1 MRFELRYRGAARS
14 VRVRGSIEAAGD
26 AELRRDGD
34 EWTTT
39 LDLPADVRAVYW
51 FALDGEDDWLRWLPD
66 PANPKRYV
74 YPRGLHFTGDDEVVG
89 SLLEGPEAKPLLWS
103 TPRDVPRG
111 EVTLEELDGRR
122 VWRYTPPAEPEAL
135 LLLFDGHE
143 YTTLAN
149 TPAVL
154 DNLLAEGL
162 IPPTAAVLPDSPE
175 TAQRFRE
182 LGGDPAF
189 LSWCTDRLLPEFER
203 ERTVVAGSSMGG
215 LAATWFAVE
224 RPDLFG
230 GALVQSGGFPGMPVN
245 VPPGLPVRWY
255 LDVGVLEDRLLDST
269 RGLRDDLRAKG
280 YEVAYQEFPGGHDF
294 FWWQETLADGLRF
307 LLRPGGA

>member
-1 MRFELRYRGAARS
+1 MRFDFRFRGDAQS
-14 VRVRGSIEAAGD
+14 VRLRGSIEAGGD
-26 AELRRDGD
+26 AELRREGD
-34 EWTTT
+34 EWATS
-39 LDLPADVRAVYW
+39 LDLPSDVRAVYW

-74 YPRGLHFTGDDEVVG
+74 YPPGLHFTGDHEVAG
-89 SLLEGPEAKPLLWS
+89 SLLEGPEAKPLHWS
-103 TPRDVPRG
+103 TPREAPRG
-111 EVTLEELDGRR
+111 EVTVDAVDGRR
-122 VWRYTPPAEPEAL
+122 VWRYTPPAEPEAI

-154 DNLLAEGL
+154 DNLLAEEGL
-162 IPPTAAVLPDSPE
+162 AIAAVMPDSPE

-189 LSWCTDRLLPEFER
+189 LAWCVERLLPSFPR
-203 ERTVVAGSSMGG
+203 ERAVVAGSSMGG

-230 GALVQSGGFPGMPVN
+230 GALVQSGGFPGMPVK

-255 LDVGVLEDRLLDST
+255 LDVGVLEDRLLEST
-269 RGLRDDLRAKG
+269 RELRDDLLAKG
-280 YEVAYQEFPGGHDF
+280 YDVSYQEFPGGHDF

-307 LLRPGGA
+307 LLRPGRG

>member
-1 MRFELRYRGAARS
+1 MRFAFRYRGDAQS
-14 VRVRGSIEAAGD
+14 VRLRGSIEAAGD
-26 AELRRDGD
+26 AELRRGGDG
-34 EWTTT
+34 WATS

-51 FALDGEDDWLRWLPD
+51 FALDGDDDWLRWLPD

-74 YPRGLHFTGDDEVVG
+74 YPPGLHFTGDHEVVG
-89 SLLEGPEAKPLLWS
+89 SLLEGPEAKPLTWS
-103 TPRDVPRG
+103 TLRDVPHG
-111 EVTLEELDGRR
+111 PVMLDEVDGRR

-154 DNLLAEGL
+154 DNLLAEEGL
-162 IPPTAAVLPDSPE
+162 AIAAVMPDAPE
-175 TAQRFRE
+175 PAQRFRE

-189 LSWCTDRLLPEFER
+189 LAWCVERLLPPFPR

-224 RPDLFG
+224 RPDLFS
-230 GALVQSGGFPGMPVN
+230 GALVQSGGFPGMPVK
-245 VPPGLPVRWY
+245 VPLGLPVRWY
-255 LDVGVLEDRLLDST
+255 LDDGVLEDRLLEST
-269 RGLRDDLRAKG
+269 RELRDDLLAKG
-280 YEVAYQEFPGGHDF
+280 YDVSYQEFPGGHDF
-294 FWWQETLADGLRF
+294 FWWQETLADGLCF
-307 LLRPGGA
+307 LLRPGRG

>member
-1 MRFELRYRGAARS
+1 MRFELRYRGEAQR

-34 EWTTT
+34 EWVTA

-66 PANPKRYV
+66 PTNSKRYV
-74 YPRGLHFTGDDEVVG
+74 YPRGLHFTGNDEVVG
-89 SLLEGPEAKPLLWS
+89 SLLEGPEAKPLTWS
-103 TPRDVPRG
+103 TPRDVPHG
-111 EVTLEELDGRR
+111 EVTVDVVDGRR
-122 VWRYTPPAEPEAL
+122 VWRYAPPAEPEAL

-154 DNLLAEGL
+154 DNLLAETGL
-162 IPPTAAVLPDSPE
+162 ALAAIMPDSPE
-175 TAQRFRE
+175 TEQRFRE
-182 LGGDPAF
+182 LRGDPAF
-189 LSWCTDRLLPEFER
+189 LAWCTERLLPPFPR

-215 LAATWFAVE
+215 LAATRFAVE
-224 RPDLFG
+224 RPDLFS
-230 GALVQSGGFPGMPVN
+230 GALVQSGGFPGMPVE
-245 VPPGLPVRWY
+245 VPAGLPVRWY
-255 LDVGVLEDRLLDST
+255 LDVGVLEDRLLEAT
-269 RGLRDDLRAKG
+269 RALRDDLRTKG
-280 YEVAYQEFPGGHDF
+280 YDVSYQEFPGGHDF

-307 LLRPGGA
+307 LLRPGRA